1 MPRNCSSHDYSALI
15 RKWRALSK
23 KTPLRVGKVSSPK
36 SLPFFEVTNGLLSR
50 EKPCLYISAGI
61 HGDEPAPCWALLEWA
76 EKNHGL
82 LQDFPVLFYPCL
94 NPWGFVH
101 NSRLDEYGEDLNRIW
116 GNEHHPL
123 TEQIFKRIKGLS
135 FFLSL
140 NLHEDFDANGIYIY
154 EPYRGGRTDRWT
166 NQILQAGKK
175 FLPLD
180 TRKRIDGKNAKNGI
194 IRPRVTHPPKE
205 GVPEAL
211 YLFQNH
217 GTRNFTIETPSEASL
232 EKRILSHQAMIKES
246 LLLATRPR

>member
-1 MPRNCSSHDYSALI
+1 MPRNCSAHDYSALI

-23 KTPLRVGKVSSPK
+23 KTPLRVGKVSTPK

-82 LQDFPVLFYPCL
+82 LQNFPVLFYPCL
-94 NPWGFVH
+94 NPWGLVH
-101 NSRLDEYGEDLNRIW
+101 NSRLDENGEDLNRIW
-116 GNEHHPL
+116 GDVFHPL
-123 TEQIFKRIKGLS
+123 TEQILKRIEGLS

-154 EPYRGGRTDRWT
+154 ELYRGGRTDRWT

-175 FLPLD
+175 ILPLD

-194 IRPRVTHPPKE
+194 IRPRVSHPPKE

-217 GTRNFTIETPSEASL
+217 GIRNFTIETPSEASL
-232 EKRILSHQAMIKES
+232 EKRILTHQAMIQES
-246 LLLATRPR
+246 VRLATRT

>member
-1 MPRNCSSHDYSALI
+1 MKMGRTLTES
-15 RKWRALSK
+15 
-23 KTPLRVGKVSSPK
+23 G
-36 SLPFFEVTNGLLSR
+36 
-50 EKPCLYISAGI
+50 
-61 HGDEPAPCWALLEWA
+61 
-76 EKNHGL
+76 
-82 LQDFPVLFYPCL
+82 
-94 NPWGFVH
+94 
-101 NSRLDEYGEDLNRIW
+101 

-123 TEQIFKRIKGLS
+123 TEQILKRIEGLS

-175 FLPLD
+175 ILPLD

-194 IRPRVTHPPKE
+194 IRPRVSHPPKE

-217 GTRNFTIETPSEASL
+217 GIRNFTIETPSEASL
-232 EKRILSHQAMIKES
+232 EKRILTHQAMIQES
-246 LLLATRPR
+246 VRLATRT